1 MEGILQKII
10 DSRKTL
16 MKSLGL
22 NFGVAIPKARERAV
36 HPFPSGRGA
45 IMEIKR
51 ASPSKGN
58 IKADLDVE
66 KQARSY
72 IDAGAVGI
80 SVLTET
86 QFFKG
91 SLSDLIKVAS
101 LAGRTPLLRKDFLL
115 DSAEVEVS
123 YLCGADAIL
132 IIARILDKAAI
143 DTMVARCKAFGMTA
157 FIELH
162 CDEDVQKVKDI
173 TYERV
178 VYGVNTRNLDTFECD
193 PLTAAAFK
201 ADIFESGVF
210 CAEDAAFANALG
222 YKAVLVGESVIRDVT
237 LAKSISDAM
246 KAESQ
251 KRVGDFWKK
260 VAKASKAHKPMI
272 KLCGVTSARDGVL
285 CAKAGADFI
294 GFVMSKKTVRGASV
308 EVVREAVAAI
318 KKEFFDK
325 VSEEGTVKSES
336 YSKVDERGKGGAVV
350 AIKGECFG
358 KAGECGKEG
367 VVSAIKDECFDK
379 AGGRNEGGV
388 IKSEH
393 PNLPLFIGVI
403 TEQNAEA
410 LSLVREGVLD
420 ALQFH
425 DCPMPSFCDPEF
437 FDVPR
442 YACVK
447 SVTDKAPGFPRALCE
462 SISHE
467 GVWVAGGVTQENV
480 GILCDKEL
488 IDLARGS
495 EESAGVKSEEKIKRI
510 MKIARGAGAGAEE

>member
-91 SLSDLIKVAS
+91 SLSDLIKVAT

-123 YLCGADAIL
+123 YLCGADAVL

-162 CDEDVQKVKDI
+162 CSEDVQKVKDI

-260 VAKASKAHKPMI
+260 VAKASKVHKPMI

-308 EVVREAVAAI
+308 EVVRETVVAI

-336 YSKVDERGKGGAVV
+336 YSKVDERGKDGAVV
-350 AIKGECFG
+350 AIK
-358 KAGECGKEG
+358 
-367 VVSAIKDECFDK
+367 DEYFDK
-379 AGGRNEGGV
+379 ASGRNEGGV
-388 IKSEH
+388 TKSEC
-393 PNLPLFIGVI
+393 PNPPLFVGVI

-447 SVTDKAPGFPRALCE
+447 SATDKAPGFPRALCE

-467 GVWVAGGVTQENV
+467 GAWVAGGVTQDNV
-480 GILCDKEL
+480 SFLCDKEL

-495 EESAGVKSEEKIKRI
+495 EESAGIKSEEKIKQI
-510 MKIARGAGAGAEE
+510 MKIAREAGAGADGSAD

>member
-22 NFGVAIPKARERAV
+22 SFGVAIPKARERAV

-51 ASPSKGN
+51 ASPSKGI
-58 IKADLDVE
+58 IKADLDVTT
-66 KQARSY
+66 QARSY
-72 IDAGAVGI
+72 INAGAVGI

-123 YLCGADAIL
+123 YLCGADAVL
-132 IIARILDKAAI
+132 IIARILDKVAI
-143 DTMVARCKAFGMTA
+143 DAMVAQCKAFGMTA

-272 KLCGVTSARDGVL
+272 KLCGVTSAHDGLL

-294 GFVMSKKTVRGASV
+294 GFVMSKKTVRGASAK
-308 EVVREAVAAI
+308 VVRESVAAI
-318 KKEFFDK
+318 K
-325 VSEEGTVKSES
+325 SE
-336 YSKVDERGKGGAVV
+336 
-350 AIKGECFG
+350 C
-358 KAGECGKEG
+358 
-367 VVSAIKDECFDK
+367 
-379 AGGRNEGGV
+379 
-388 IKSEH
+388 

-447 SVTDKAPGFPRALCE
+447 SATDKAPGFPRALCE
-462 SISHE
+462 SVNHE
-467 GVWVAGGVTQENV
+467 GVWVAGGVTLDDV
-480 GILCDKEL
+480 GTLCDKEL

-510 MKIARGAGAGAEE
+510 MKIVRGAGVSAEE